1 MIGFTG
7 FNRIDMNIPKPNK
20 EKTYPA
26 GMDRVA
32 PYQKRYR
39 WVMLSL
45 IWLLYTAFGLTYRA
59 MPPLI
64 TPILQDL
71 HLSYTQMGFIL
82 GSWQLIYI
90 LVSMIAGTMIDKWGL
105 RKALLLGTVIIGLSS
120 ALRCLSKDFTGMLG
134 AVALFG
140 VGGPMISIGG
150 PKAISIWFEGKE
162 RGTAMGVFVTGLWT
176 GGILGLALT
185 NSLVM
190 PLTGNSWRGAFLL
203 YGVFS
208 FLVGL
213 LWWFF
218 AKDTEPSASPKVLK
232 TMDLFGRLF
241 RVRKVRVVIAMGL
254 LTFAITHGFTNW
266 LPSILEANHF
276 SPAIAGLV
284 ASLPLAAGIPSMLFF
299 PRLVPPP
306 LRGRF
311 LALCILGVLVVLILA
326 VTASGNL
333 QFTALI
339 LYGMAISP
347 FAPILILLLMDT
359 PEVGS
364 THMGFAGGMF
374 FCVAEIGGFT
384 GPLVMGA
391 LVDLTG
397 GFLAGVLFFAVL
409 CLGFAALTLFLKSQP
424 GVRFTSV
431 SNL

>member
-1 MIGFTG
+1 
-7 FNRIDMNIPKPNK
+7 MNSPKLKK

-32 PYQKRYR
+32 PYQRRYR
-39 WVMLSL
+39 WIMLSL
-45 IWLLYTAFGLTYRA
+45 IWLLYAAFGLTYRA

-90 LVSMIAGTMIDKWGL
+90 AVSIIAGTIIDKWGL
-105 RKALLLGTVIIGLSS
+105 RKALLVGTVIVGLSS
-120 ALRCLSKDFTGMLG
+120 ALRYLSKDFTGMLG

-150 PKAISIWFEGKE
+150 PKAISIWFEGKD
-162 RGTAMGVFVTGLWT
+162 RGTAMGIFVTGLWT
-176 GGILGLALT
+176 GGILSLALT

-203 YGVFS
+203 YGVFT

-218 AKDTEPSASPKVLK
+218 AKDTEPSVPSKGLK

-241 RVRKVRVVIAMGL
+241 RVRQVQVVMALGL
-254 LTFAITHGFTNW
+254 LAFAITHGFTNW
-266 LPSILEANHF
+266 LPTILEANHL
-276 SPAIAGLV
+276 SPALAGIV

-299 PRLVPPP
+299 PRLVPPQ
-306 LRGRF
+306 LRGRY
-311 LALCILGVLVVLILA
+311 LALCVLGILVVLILA
-326 VTASGNL
+326 VTTSGNL
-333 QFTALI
+333 QFAALI
-339 LYGMAISP
+339 LYGMIISP
-347 FAPILILLLMDT
+347 FVPILTLVLMDT

-384 GPLVMGA
+384 GPLMMGA

-397 GFLAGVLFFAVL
+397 GFLVSP
-409 CLGFAALTLFLKSQP
+409 LT
-424 GVRFTSV
+424 
-431 SNL
+431 